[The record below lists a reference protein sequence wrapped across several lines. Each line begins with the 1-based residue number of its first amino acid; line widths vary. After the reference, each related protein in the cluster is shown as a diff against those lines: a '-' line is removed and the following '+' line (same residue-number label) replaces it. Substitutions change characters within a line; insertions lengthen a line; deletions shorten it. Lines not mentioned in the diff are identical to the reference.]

1 MCSRSSFLDREIAA
15 QSLAYHAHGTAVTNP
30 AVIRGLCAMTK
41 HEVSNAHSA
50 QARPSPPLDDKLSY

>member
-1 MCSRSSFLDREIAA
+1 MCSRSSFLDQEIAA
-15 QSLAYHAHGTAVTNP
+15 QSLAYHAHGTAVIITNP

-50 QARPSPPLDDKLSY
+50 QAPPP